1 MANANIAS
9 LGRFSSQMLTYL
21 GTQRTVKNVGGS
33 TANTFKYATGPV
45 TFPDPG
51 SYQQALLGAGV
62 TGSFS
67 PASYDSTKSYFLSR
81 GASALYADSMTALT
95 IDIAS
100 TMGISPQS
108 LLEQSDVLG
117 KLEMSAT
124 AYQIF
129 NELRDPGHQTGVVTA
144 VTNRKSLQAREIRS

>member
-1 MANANIAS
+1 MANNNIAS

-33 TANTFKYATGPV
+33 YANTFKYAVGPV
-45 TFPDPG
+45 TFPEPG
-51 SYQQALLGAGV
+51 SFQQASLGTGV

-81 GASALYADSMTALT
+81 GTSSAYADSMTALT
-95 IDIAS
+95 IDIAN

-108 LLEQSDVLG
+108 LLEQSSKFG
-117 KLEMSAT
+117 KLDMSDT

-129 NELRDPGHQTGVVTA
+129 NELRDPSHQIGRTKA
-144 VTNRKSLQAREIRS
+144 VANIKSLQAREIRP